1 MEPNSHIEQVP
12 ETQNQQPS
20 SNAGDMQIENTFV
33 PIITEKEL
41 EAALKKSQE
50 LLQKSAF
57 EEALSLLADAH
68 KSAVKTFGESSY
80 ESAVVHFEIGS
91 ILLQKVEN
99 SRDIL
104 GDVIKVNNKEEQ
116 EQEDLE
122 TGRNDQEGG
131 SAQPEAQQETSPVH
145 EGKAEESEM
154 EITDKKD
161 LVEIAEENED
171 SNNNMIQEP
180 EQPTNQAVKE
190 DEADDL
196 QVAWEH
202 LEVSRLLFEK
212 LVESHTSNQSAEPT
226 EEEVNKLNKIKKYL
240 SSVLLR
246 LGDANC
252 CLDNFPAALQEYGKC
267 LEIRKTVEDSFFS
280 RQLAEVYY
288 VTGAA
293 HLFQNNENCDD
304 LALNHYN
311 KARLIL
317 ENLLHKYMDSSSVKD
332 PEDFFNHSTFMSREY
347 FKSGPFET
355 EKAKEIKEI
364 LKELYDKIEDTKE
377 QKKERAKV
385 AQELQK
391 AKQQSEAADK
401 LESTF
406 SKSVLGAQGTTNSA
420 PPKVVHLGT
429 LGNAKKRNR
438 EAMESSATS
447 TQPQQ
452 VKTINDK
459 TNLGEMVPEVD
470 KSLQNPNLSGK
481 ATKVD
486 EIGHTE
492 KMTKI

>member
-1 MEPNSHIEQVP
+1 MEDNSHVEQ
-12 ETQNQQPS
+12 QQIPS
-20 SNAGDMQIENTFV
+20 SEGTQAPVTASTDMQIENPNV
-33 PIITEKEL
+33 NPITEKEL
-41 EAALKKSQE
+41 ETVLKKSQE
-50 LLQKSAF
+50 LVQKNNF
-57 EEALSLLADAH
+57 EEALSLLTEAH
-68 KSAVKTFGESSY
+68 KSTVKSFGESSY
-80 ESAVVHFEIGS
+80 ESAVVHFELGS

-99 SRDIL
+99 SRDVF

-116 EQEDLE
+116 AQEDRE
-122 TGRNDQEGG
+122 TGRI
-131 SAQPEAQQETSPVH
+131 PEQETTQNATTKIVP
-145 EGKAEESEM
+145 ETAPKEKEM

-161 LVEIAEENED
+161 LVEIAEEKDEEEE
-171 SNNNMIQEP
+171 NMIQEP
-180 EQPTNQAVKE
+180 EPENQAGANKE
-190 DEADDL
+190 DDADDL

-202 LEVSRLLFEK
+202 LEVSRLGFEK
-212 LVESHTSNQSAEPT
+212 LLQNYGAEPQ
-226 EEEVNKLNKIKKYL
+226 EEELIKISKIKKYL

-252 CLDNFPAALQEYGKC
+252 CWDNFPAALQEYGKC
-267 LEIRKTVEDSFFS
+267 LEIRKAVEDNFFS
-280 RQLAEVYY
+280 RQLAEIYY
-288 VTGAA
+288 VTGTA
-293 HLFQNNENCDD
+293 HLYQNLENCDD
-304 LALNHYN
+304 LALNSFN

-332 PEDFFNHSTFMSREY
+332 PEDFFNHSVFMSREY
-347 FKSGPFET
+347 FKSSPFET

-391 AKQQSEAADK
+391 AKQLSEAADK

-406 SKSVLGAQGTTNSA
+406 SKPVLGAQQGTTTSGTTNP
-420 PPKVVHLGT
+420 PPKVLHLGT

-438 EAMESSATS
+438 ETMENMSK
-447 TQPQQ
+447 PQE

-486 EIGHTE
+486 ESGHTE
-492 KMTKI
+492 KMTKMA